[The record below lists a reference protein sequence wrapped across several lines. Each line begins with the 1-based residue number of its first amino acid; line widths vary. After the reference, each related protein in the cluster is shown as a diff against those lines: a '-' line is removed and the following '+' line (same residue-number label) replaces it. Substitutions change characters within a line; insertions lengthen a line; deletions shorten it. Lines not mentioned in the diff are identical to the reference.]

1 MGGYLK
7 LWEQMSAVLKA
18 MGTKSEDM
26 NSGMCSSAG
35 LLCG

>member
-7 LWEQMSAVLKA
+7 FWEQMSAVLKA

-26 NSGMCSSAG
+26 NSEMGSSAW